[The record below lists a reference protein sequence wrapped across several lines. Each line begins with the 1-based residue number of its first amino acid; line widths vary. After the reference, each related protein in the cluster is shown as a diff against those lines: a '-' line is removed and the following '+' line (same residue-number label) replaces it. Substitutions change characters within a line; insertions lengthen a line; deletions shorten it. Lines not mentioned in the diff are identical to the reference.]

1 MLLAMIEVAR
11 TYPFTVTSITGG
23 SHCEAGVPGCVGL
36 LSAHYAGNA
45 IDITTPN
52 KSNWP
57 AIVNAFRAAGSN
69 KGQTFCDYNGKQ
81 LPADRCNEAN
91 HIHIAF

>member
-45 IDITTPN
+45 IDITTPD

-57 AIVNAFRAAGSN
+57 AIVNAFRAAGSDN
-69 KGQTFCDYNGKQ
+69 SQTFCDYNGKQ